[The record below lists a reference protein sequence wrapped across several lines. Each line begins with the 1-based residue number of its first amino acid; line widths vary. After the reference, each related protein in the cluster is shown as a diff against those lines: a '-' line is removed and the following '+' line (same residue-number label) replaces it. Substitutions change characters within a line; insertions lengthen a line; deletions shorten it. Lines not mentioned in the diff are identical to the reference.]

1 MSTQPSYYCRYIR
14 LYPPS
19 DPGQWP
25 YPIYTPNEAKFKA
38 ALAWLAG
45 NNICTIGKVRYD
57 IYVTQ
62 TVMLKFRNELDLSAF
77 TLQFGDL
84 FD

>member
-1 MSTQPSYYCRYIR
+1 MPLRPSYYRRYIR
-14 LYPPS
+14 LYPTS

-25 YPIYTPNEAKFKA
+25 YPIYLPNEAKFKA
-38 ALAWLAG
+38 AIAWLAS

-57 IYVTQ
+57 MYITQ
-62 TVMLKFRNELDLSAF
+62 TVMLKFISEVDLAAF